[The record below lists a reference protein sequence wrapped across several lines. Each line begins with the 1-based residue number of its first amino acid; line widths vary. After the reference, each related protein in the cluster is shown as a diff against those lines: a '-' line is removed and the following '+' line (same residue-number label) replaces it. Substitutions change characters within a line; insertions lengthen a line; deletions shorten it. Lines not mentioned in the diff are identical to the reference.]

1 MGKRVSEGVVVDG
14 HLYLERDALIKK
26 IKRCKKAVQKSYAD
40 FYDARIQ
47 EWLGDGMEIDI
58 RDEKRIKKECAANI
72 GHAIDGIIQTLEV
85 IGIE

>member
-1 MGKRVSEGVVVDG
+1 MSKRVPEGVVIEG

-26 IKRCKKAVQKSYAD
+26 IKRCKKAAQKSYAD
-40 FYDARIQ
+40 FYDMRIQ
-47 EWLGDGMEIDI
+47 EWLDDGMEVDI

-72 GHAIDGIIQTLEV
+72 GHAIDGIIQALEV